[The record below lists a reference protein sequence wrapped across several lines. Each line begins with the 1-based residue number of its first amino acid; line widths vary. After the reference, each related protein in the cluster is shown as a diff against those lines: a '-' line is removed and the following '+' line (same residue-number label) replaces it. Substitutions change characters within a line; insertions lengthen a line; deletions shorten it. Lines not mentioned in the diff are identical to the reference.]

1 MKCKLNFTNL
11 EACNVAQ
18 VSKQKTVRL
27 GKKVHAR
34 KEIQR
39 DDGMVVFPMANGKL
53 ATTWVSNV
61 DNILSE
67 GTGELDLERMK
78 ILKDK
83 LTNTLSLL
91 ESRISDLAIEQADK
105 AAKAFIEGKL
115 KYLKENGIGKT
126 VKFSFNVGKS
136 FFGVVTSVEIIN
148 DRLFIQGLY
157 PNYMQRN
164 SDAFAAYSH
173 SGVAQFTYKTSL
185 RGIHFRDLDDP
196 SHFILSSD
204 ETATT
209 LEFGLMTE
217 QSCVDTIKGFL
228 HEIYEQLHAI
238 EKPKK
243 KLAQKK
249 PNKVKETKK

>member
-1 MKCKLNFTNL
+1 M
-11 EACNVAQ
+11 AQ

-67 GTGELDLERMK
+67 GTGELDLERLK

-91 ESRISDLAIEQADK
+91 DSRISDLAIEQADK

-115 KYLKENGIGKT
+115 KYLKDNGIGKT

-136 FFGVVTSVEIIN
+136 FFGVVTSVETIN

-164 SDAFAAYSH
+164 KDGRRSLSKWTARTEAFRSCGARAS
-173 SGVAQFTYKTSL
+173 A
-185 RGIHFRDLDDP
+185 
-196 SHFILSSD
+196 
-204 ETATT
+204 EAT
-209 LEFGLMTE
+209 
-217 QSCVDTIKGFL
+217 CRPGF
-228 HEIYEQLHAI
+228 
-238 EKPKK
+238 
-243 KLAQKK
+243 
-249 PNKVKETKK
+249 